1 MTATSATAALP
12 LPRESAR
19 ARVDATLGMLFFI
32 GSWSMA
38 FGTLFLSFLI
48 LRDRVGTWPPPG
60 IALPSFPLASLATAV
75 LLGSSVALHL
85 ALRRARAGRQATG
98 AGTGA
103 TAAAARGFGALW
115 AVGLGLGCAFAALQ
129 WWLWWALLA
138 AGTRPEAG
146 LYESLFF
153 GLTWVH
159 AAHVAI
165 ALLALLWVQ
174 VGIACGRYG
183 SQRIVVAQNSA
194 LFWHFMD
201 AVWVLLYLGF
211 FVF

>member
-1 MTATSATAALP
+1 MSATATMPHA
-12 LPRESAR
+12 ETAR
-19 ARVDATLGMLFFI
+19 ARVDSALGMVMFI

-60 IALPSFPLASLATAV
+60 VQLPSFPLACLATAV

-85 ALRRARAGRQATG
+85 GLKRARAQRSGLALFWF
-98 AGTGA
+98 AG
-103 TAAAARGFGALW
+103 L
-115 AVGLGLGCAFAALQ
+115 VLGLAFAALQ
-129 WWLWWALLA
+129 AWLWTDLLA
-138 AGTRPEAG
+138 RGSAPQAG

-153 GLTWVH
+153 GLTWIH
-159 AAHVAI
+159 ALHVAI
-165 ALLALLWVQ
+165 AWIALAWMQ
-174 VGIACGRYG
+174 IGIQTGRYG
-183 SQRIVVAQNSA
+183 SFRIATVRNAA

-201 AVWVLLYLGF
+201 VVWVILFLAF